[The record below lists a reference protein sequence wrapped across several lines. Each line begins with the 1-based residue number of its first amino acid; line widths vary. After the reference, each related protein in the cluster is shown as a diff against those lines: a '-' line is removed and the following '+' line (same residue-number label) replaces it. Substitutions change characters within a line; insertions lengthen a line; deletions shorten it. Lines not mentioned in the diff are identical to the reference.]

1 MACHPLPYGSRPP
14 VVLGEVELPVRESFV
29 KTPEILPG
37 GVDVPK
43 GIFTGPR
50 EILGLELHDPEGA
63 RGISSSRVKS

>member
-1 MACHPLPYGSRPP
+1 
-14 VVLGEVELPVRESFV
+14 LPVRESFV